1 MLQINS
7 LKPIEKAQE
16 IPRWKYKKH
25 AFPNGAASYWIKW
38 KLYPDDAR
46 FFSLPKTM
54 IIKFDKEL
62 DHIDNENISAL
73 NEWKVT
79 KISYSSYLPRMCE
92 ELNFFETMYDEEGE
106 LITSLFRIKYLI
118 DVDNIS
124 YTMANF
130 AAFKDLV
137 YKTIFTNSMK
147 EKIIRM
153 IEENY
158 VDDIEAENMK
168 NMQNPDMLSI
178 MQRKKK
184 SLEFLN
190 VHVKAML
197 QISFGI
203 KILSFI
209 INHFA
214 VMRNINIQKN
224 IDIFYDFYIDMF
236 NVFEFDFNI
245 YNKIYAY
252 VENKVNSSYNFNK
265 SIFEQQEIEGKDK
278 SIIINQLMSRNVI
291 IDNFIKFHMPQTWN
305 SVKEQPK
312 ERVLSFLAS
321 IINTHISIFIMQ
333 VFRRNLIETS
343 IVPDAD
349 GNSKNDRYRAS
360 KMKINEEYITT
371 CSMDMR
377 QLTDKL
383 FKKYENE
390 ITPEEI
396 EYYRKNLKP
405 NRLHQLMIE
414 IYFFNYT
421 ASSQEFALLKNIDWY
436 KLLLIMR
443 KDIMKRFN
451 ITKDSLLD
459 ASLCLI
465 MTANIEE
472 TPVGEKMYVK
482 DTKYF
487 NDDPGYNM
495 LIDKFYSTIVEIN
508 EDIIKKF
515 LITFTN
521 SKYRFVLYEEQDILG
536 EEISINKRELMSEL
550 INFLIMA
557 NTNISL
563 ENMFDD

>member
-1 MLQINS
+1 MLQITA
-7 LKPIEKAQE
+7 LKPMEKPKE

-25 AFPNGAASYWIKW
+25 EFPNGASSYWIKW

-62 DHIDNENISAL
+62 SHVDNENISAL

-79 KISYSSYLPRMCE
+79 KLSYSSYLPRMCE
-92 ELNFFETMYDEEGE
+92 ELNFFETMYDQEGE
-106 LITSLFRIKYLI
+106 LITALFRIKWII

-124 YTMANF
+124 YTMRNF
-130 AAFKDLV
+130 DAFKDLC
-137 YKTIFTNSMK
+137 YKTIFTPSMK
-147 EKIIRM
+147 EKIARM
-153 IEENY
+153 VEENY
-158 VDDIEAENMK
+158 VDDIEAENVQ
-168 NMQNPDMLSI
+168 NMRNPDMLSI

-209 INHFA
+209 VNHFA
-214 VMRNINIQKN
+214 VMRSINIQKN
-224 IDIFYDFYIDMF
+224 IDLFYKFYIDMF
-236 NVFEFDFNI
+236 HVFDWDFDI

-252 VENKVNSSYNFNK
+252 IENKVNSSYNFNK

-291 IDNFIKFHMPQTWN
+291 IDNFIKFQLPQTWN
-305 SVKEQPK
+305 KIKGHPN
-312 ERVLSFLAS
+312 ERVLSFLCS

-360 KMKINEEYITT
+360 KMKVNEEYVIT

-377 QLTDKL
+377 HLVDDL
-383 FKKYENE
+383 YARYEKE

-396 EYYRKNLKP
+396 DYYRRNMKP

-421 ASSQEFALLKNIDWY
+421 SSSQEFALLRNLDWF

-443 KDIMKRFN
+443 KDIMRRFN
-451 ITKDSLLD
+451 VTKDTLLD
-459 ASLCLI
+459 STLALI
-465 MTANIEE
+465 LTANIEE
-472 TPVGEKMYVK
+472 TPVGEKMYIK
-482 DTKYF
+482 DTKYLK
-487 NDDPGYNM
+487 DHEVYNA
-495 LIDKFYSTIVEIN
+495 LVQHYYSTIVDIN

-515 LITFTN
+515 LITFAN
-521 SKYRFVLYEEQDILG
+521 SKYRFVLFENPDLLD
-536 EEISINKRELMSEL
+536 EEITLNKRELIDEL
-550 INFLIMA
+550 LNFLVMA
-557 NTNISL
+557 NTGVSFESIC
-563 ENMFDD
+563 

>member
-1 MLQINS
+1 MLQINA
-7 LKPIEKAQE
+7 LKPVEKPQE
-16 IPRWKYKKH
+16 IPRWKYKKNS
-25 AFPNGAASYWIKW
+25 FPNGASSFWVKW
-38 KLYPDDAR
+38 KLHPDDAR

-62 DHIDNENISAL
+62 AHINNENIAAL

-79 KISYSSYLPRMCE
+79 KLSYSSYLPKMCE
-92 ELNFFETMYDEEGE
+92 ELNFFETMYDQEGE
-106 LITSLFRIKYLI
+106 LITALFRIKYLI
-118 DVDNIS
+118 DADNIS
-124 YTMANF
+124 YTMKNF
-130 AAFKDLV
+130 DAFKDLC
-137 YKTIFTNSMK
+137 YKTIFTSSMK
-147 EKIIRM
+147 EKITRM
-153 IEENY
+153 IDENY
-158 VDDIEAENMK
+158 IDDIEAENIRNMK
-168 NMQNPDMLSI
+168 NPDMLSI

-209 INHFA
+209 VNHFA
-214 VMRNINIQKN
+214 VMRSINIQKN
-224 IDIFYDFYIDMF
+224 IELFHRFYIDMF
-236 NVFEFDFNI
+236 RVFEWDFDI

-252 VENKVNSSYNFNK
+252 IENKVNSSYNFNK

-291 IDNFIKFHMPQTWN
+291 IDNFIKFQMPQTWN
-305 SVKEQPK
+305 SPKGQPS
-312 ERVLSFLAS
+312 ERVLSFLCS

-360 KMKINEEYITT
+360 KMKINEEYVIV

-377 QLTDKL
+377 EMVNHLY
-383 FKKYENE
+383 KKYEKE

-396 EYYRKNLKP
+396 EYYRRNMKP
-405 NRLHQLMIE
+405 SRLHQLMIE

-421 ASSQEFALLKNIDWY
+421 SSSQEFTLLRNLDWY
-436 KLLLIMR
+436 KLLLIIR

-451 ITKDSLLD
+451 ITKDTLLD
-459 ASLCLI
+459 SALALI
-465 MTANIEE
+465 LTANIEE
-472 TPVGEKMYVK
+472 TPVGEKMYIK
-482 DTKYF
+482 DTKYLK
-487 NDDPGYNM
+487 DHEDYNK
-495 LIDKFYSTIVEIN
+495 LVNTYYSTIVDIN

-515 LITFTN
+515 LITFVN
-521 SKYRFVLYEEQDILG
+521 SKYKFVLYEEPHLLDQ
-536 EEISINKRELMSEL
+536 EISLNKRELIDEL
-550 INFLIMA
+550 LNFLIMS
-557 NTNISL
+557 NQNISI
-563 ENMFDD
+563 NVGD

>member
-1 MLQINS
+1 MLQLTN
-7 LKPIEKAQE
+7 LKPIEKPKE
-16 IPRWKYKKH
+16 LPRWKYKKNS
-25 AFPNGAASYWIKW
+25 FPNGASSYWIKW

-62 DHIDNENISAL
+62 SHVDNENISAL

-79 KISYSSYLPRMCE
+79 KLSYSSYLPRMCE
-92 ELNFFETMYDEEGE
+92 ELNFFETMYDQEGE
-106 LITSLFRIKYLI
+106 LIAALFRIKYLI

-124 YTMANF
+124 YTMKNF
-130 AAFKDLV
+130 DAFKDLV
-137 YKTIFTNSMK
+137 YKTIFTPSIK
-147 EKIIRM
+147 EKISRM
-153 IEENY
+153 VDENY
-158 VDDIEAENMK
+158 VDDIEAENIK
-168 NMQNPDMLSI
+168 NMRNPDMLSI

-190 VHVKAML
+190 VHVKAMI

-209 INHFA
+209 VNHFA
-214 VMRNINIQKN
+214 VMRSINIQKN
-224 IDIFYDFYIDMF
+224 IELFHRFYIDMF
-236 NVFEFDFNI
+236 KVFDWDFDI

-252 VENKVNSSYNFNK
+252 IENKVNSSYNFNK

-291 IDNFIKFHMPQTWN
+291 IDNFIKFQMPQTWN
-305 SVKEQPK
+305 SVKEQPN
-312 ERVLSFLAS
+312 ERVLSFLCS

-360 KMKINEEYITT
+360 KMKINEEYVIT

-377 QLTDKL
+377 QLVDSL
-383 FKKYENE
+383 YKKYEKD

-396 EYYRKNLKP
+396 DYYRRNMKP
-405 NRLHQLMIE
+405 SRLHQLMIE

-421 ASSQEFALLKNIDWY
+421 SSSQEFALLRNLDWF

-443 KDIMKRFN
+443 KDIMRRFN
-451 ITKDSLLD
+451 VTKDSLLES
-459 ASLCLI
+459 ALVLI

-472 TPVGEKMYVK
+472 TPVGEKMYIK
-482 DTKYF
+482 DTKYLKDHEVY
-487 NDDPGYNM
+487 ND
-495 LIDKFYSTIVEIN
+495 LVKKFYSTIVDIN

-515 LITFTN
+515 LITFVN
-521 SKYRFVLYEEQDILG
+521 SKYRFVLYEEQQLFD
-536 EEISINKRELMSEL
+536 EEISLNKRELIDEL
-550 INFLIMA
+550 LNFLIMA

-563 ENMFDD
+563 ESMLDQ

>member
-1 MLQINS
+1 MLQLNS
-7 LKPIEKAQE
+7 LKPIEKPTVL
-16 IPRWKYKKH
+16 PRWKYKKH
-25 AFPNGAASYWIKW
+25 PFPNGASSYWIKW

-62 DHIDNENISAL
+62 SHVDNENISAL

-79 KISYSSYLPRMCE
+79 KLSYSSYLPRMCE
-92 ELNFFETMYDEEGE
+92 ELNFFETMYDQEGE
-106 LITSLFRIKYLI
+106 LITALFRIKYLI

-124 YTMANF
+124 YTMKNF
-130 AAFKDLV
+130 DAFKDLV
-137 YKTIFTNSMK
+137 YKTIFTPSIK
-147 EKIIRM
+147 EKITRM
-153 IEENY
+153 VEENY
-158 VDDIEAENMK
+158 VDDIEAENIK
-168 NMQNPDMLSI
+168 NMKNPDMLSI

-190 VHVKAML
+190 VHVKAMI

-209 INHFA
+209 VNHFA
-214 VMRNINIQKN
+214 VMRSINIQKN
-224 IDIFYDFYIDMF
+224 IELFHRFYIGMF
-236 NVFEFDFNI
+236 DVFEWDFDI

-252 VENKVNSSYNFNK
+252 IENKVNSSYNFNK

-291 IDNFIKFHMPQTWN
+291 IDNFIKFQMPQTWN
-305 SVKEQPK
+305 SVKEQPN
-312 ERVLSFLAS
+312 ERVLSFLCS

-360 KMKINEEYITT
+360 KMKINEEYVIT

-377 QLTDKL
+377 QLVDSL
-383 FKKYENE
+383 YKKYEKD
-390 ITPEEI
+390 ITMEEI
-396 EYYRKNLKP
+396 EYYRRNMKP
-405 NRLHQLMIE
+405 SRLHQLMIE

-421 ASSQEFALLKNIDWY
+421 SSSQEFALLRNLDWF

-443 KDIMKRFN
+443 KDIMRRFN
-451 ITKDSLLD
+451 VTKDSLLD
-459 ASLCLI
+459 SALVLI

-472 TPVGEKMYVK
+472 TPVGEKMYIK
-482 DTKYF
+482 DTKYLKDHEVY
-487 NDDPGYNM
+487 ND
-495 LIDKFYSTIVEIN
+495 LINKFYSTIVDIN

-515 LITFTN
+515 LITFVN
-521 SKYRFVLYEEQDILG
+521 SKYRFVLYEEQQLFD
-536 EEISINKRELMSEL
+536 EEISLNKRELIDEL
-550 INFLIMA
+550 LNFLIMA

-563 ENMFDD
+563 ENMLDE

>member
-54 IIKFDKEL
+54 IIKFDKDL

-130 AAFKDLV
+130 TAFKDLV

-158 VDDIEAENMK
+158 VDDIEADNMK

-265 SIFEQQEIEGKDK
+265 FIFEQQEIEGKDK

-291 IDNFIKFHMPQTWN
+291 IDNFIKFQMPQTWN